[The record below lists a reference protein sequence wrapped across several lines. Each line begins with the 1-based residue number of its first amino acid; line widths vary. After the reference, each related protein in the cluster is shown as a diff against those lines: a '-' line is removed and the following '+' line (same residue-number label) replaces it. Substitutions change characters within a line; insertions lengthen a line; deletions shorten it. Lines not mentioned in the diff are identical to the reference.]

1 MEANQI
7 FIKNNASSR
16 KKSQYLKQRTTSNSR
31 NLNKIEI
38 ILIRHSR
45 KVQSLDG
52 LQESS
57 QVFQRT
63 TQNQWMTN
71 KMVSQI
77 AGL

>member
-1 MEANQI
+1 MEANKI

-16 KKSQYLKQRTTSNSR
+16 KKSQYLQQRTTSNSR

-38 ILIRHSR
+38 IPIRHSR

-77 AGL
+77 AEL

>member
-16 KKSQYLKQRTTSNSR
+16 KKLQDLQQKTTSNSR
-31 NLNKIEI
+31 NLNKIETI
-38 ILIRHSR
+38 PIRYSR

-57 QVFQRT
+57 QVF
-63 TQNQWMTN
+63 
-71 KMVSQI
+71 
-77 AGL
+77 

>member
-1 MEANQI
+1 MEANQN
-7 FIKNNASSR
+7 FIQNNASSR
-16 KKSQYLKQRTTSNSR
+16 KKLQDLDQRTTSNSR

-38 ILIRHSR
+38 IPIRHSR

-63 TQNQWMTN
+63 TQNQWMKN

-77 AGL
+77 VGL